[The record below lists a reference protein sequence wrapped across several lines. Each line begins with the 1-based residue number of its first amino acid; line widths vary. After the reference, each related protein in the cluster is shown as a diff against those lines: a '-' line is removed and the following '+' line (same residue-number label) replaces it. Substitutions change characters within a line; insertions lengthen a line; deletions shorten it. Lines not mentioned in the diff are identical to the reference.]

1 MTSNGGILHQGIP
14 QKPRIN
20 LNCSQCGVLL
30 DTVESLN
37 VHNMHYHSDHINR
50 WPPPNG
56 PNNKSSSSTASNSP
70 TDSENNNQPKHNIHN
85 IQNSSKSVSPLN
97 NTVSAAADS
106 SDNQP
111 STTQPPST
119 VGQDARLVY
128 GGYGVSNASSP
139 FQHQQPNAEPHFQ
152 PYIQPYDQYYHFHNL
167 EYGMPPPPFLNSQ
180 PTSQQEYKPV
190 PSNRY
195 HPYIN
200 HTLNP
205 AHPNSI
211 SSVSPRNV
219 SSSSPNHNNSVMQSA
234 SSPSNQLIPTN
245 QPTPSPSPNQCD
257 KCGHICET
265 ASQLGEHYATAHAT
279 SRHNESNRN
288 AGSNEDG
295 EIASFPYN
303 HYIKEEQPCD
313 ILDLDS
319 QKMVYS
325 PNDEHSQHGPLPP
338 MHSLHHLQRP
348 LLWSHEHHGLP
359 YPQDIKPVLFPTSSA
374 PKQEFVANIK
384 QEYIHH
390 QPQIGHQQQQDVKP
404 FNSDVS
410 GGQVTSSPSE
420 FPSTTTPQENGAQF
434 RTSFEAA
441 TSSLPTNAPTGK
453 SSSWKSNEARRPK
466 TYNCTACNKWFTSS
480 GHLKRH
486 YNTTLHKNAVKS
498 SGQPDPATM
507 PISIHHHPA
516 RDQNKNNH
524 HHRGSPA
531 HQAAP
536 PPTPSEQ
543 SGSPEYNSQYTPPL
557 GFQQTQGF
565 QQYGT
570 SLAIHSTTGNS
581 PNGQAGPSVLASQP
595 RGLLILLN
603 NTGTQQV
610 LPQEE
615 QQQTFM
621 PLTTQ
626 SHIINSP
633 DPYNITNRITINT
646 NITTTELSPD
656 IQGQEQLHQ
665 NYLTITGSNSLDD
678 SQGMISP
685 QSSDYGSMLQMVN
698 DQSMSSYHTST
709 PRQTTIRRLMGGVAA
724 YQGDVSRRFS
734 PDIPDSY
741 HKMCRQDPM
750 IPQSG
755 ATQPRSPMEIPPP
768 IESPNAE
775 TVDTTTTTT
784 PVHRCNPCVKVFNKA
799 CYLTQH
805 NKTFHSGEKPYKCQ
819 KCGKRFPC
827 GQSHEEHIAKHG
839 AVKPFKCDQCIKSF
853 NHKTDLRRHMCL
865 HTGSKPYSCSICS
878 KGFIRKD
885 HMMKHTETHSRRR
898 SAILAKKHG
907 ICFK

>member
-1 MTSNGGILHQGIP
+1 MATNGGTLHLGVP
-14 QKPRIN
+14 QPQRIN
-20 LNCSQCGVLL
+20 LNCTQCGIIL

-50 WPPPNG
+50 WGTHQPSA
-56 PNNKSSSSTASNSP
+56 PNNKSTSSTASNSP

-119 VGQDARLVY
+119 IGQEPRLIY
-128 GGYGVSNASSP
+128 GGYGMSNASAT
-139 FQHQQPNAEPHFQ
+139 FQHQQSTAEPHFQ
-152 PYIQPYDQYYHFHNL
+152 PYIQPYEQYYHFHNL

-180 PTSQQEYKPV
+180 PPSQQEYKPV

-205 AHPNSI
+205 THPNSI
-211 SSVSPRNV
+211 NSSVSPRNV
-219 SSSSPNHNNSVMQSA
+219 SSSSPTHNNSVMQSTT
-234 SSPSNQLIPTN
+234 SSPSNQLIPTS

-265 ASQLGEHYATAHAT
+265 ASQLGEHYATAHG
-279 SRHNESNRN
+279 SSGHNESNRN
-288 AGSNEDG
+288 SGSNENG
-295 EIASFPYN
+295 EISSFPYN

-325 PNDEHSQHGPLPP
+325 PNDEHSQQGPLPP

-359 YPQDIKPVLFPTSSA
+359 YAQDIKPVLFPSTLP
-374 PKQEFVANIK
+374 PKQEFTSNVIK

-390 QPQIGHQQQQDVKP
+390 QPQIGHQQDVKP

-531 HQAAP
+531 HQAPQP
-536 PPTPSEQ
+536 PPPSEQ

-570 SLAIHSTTGNS
+570 PLAIHSTTGSS

-621 PLTTQ
+621 QLTTP
-626 SHIINSP
+626 SHTINSP
-633 DPYNITNRITINT
+633 DPYNTTNRIIINT
-646 NITTTELSPD
+646 NITTTALSPD
-656 IQGQEQLHQ
+656 IQDQEQLHQ
-665 NYLTITGSNSLDD
+665 NYLTITGNSLDD
-678 SQGMISP
+678 SHEMISP
-685 QSSDYGSMLQMVN
+685 NSSDYSSMLEMVN
-698 DQSMSSYHTST
+698 DQSITSYNTSV
-709 PRQTTIRRLMGGVAA
+709 PRQSAIRRLMGGVAV
-724 YQGDVSRRFS
+724 YQGDVSRRYS

-755 ATQPRSPMEIPPP
+755 ATQPQSPMEIA
-768 IESPNAE
+768 SPVASS
-775 TVDTTTTTT
+775 TTTETK
-784 PVHRCNPCVKVFNKA
+784 PVHRCGPCNKVFNKA

-839 AVKPFKCDQCIKSF
+839 AKKPFKCDYDKCDKSF

-865 HTGSKPYSCSICS
+865 HTGSKPYTCTICN

-885 HMMKHTETHSRRR
+885 HMVKHTETHDRK
-898 SAILAKKHG
+898 SANQAKKRG
-907 ICFK
+907 IFIK

>member
-1 MTSNGGILHQGIP
+1 MATNGGTLHQGLP
-14 QKPRIN
+14 PTPTIN
-20 LNCSQCGVLL
+20 LNCSQCGVTL
-30 DTVESLN
+30 DTIESFN
-37 VHNMHYHSDHINR
+37 VHNMNYHSNHINR
-50 WPPPNG
+50 WAPPPN
-56 PNNKSSSSTASNSP
+56 KSTSSTASNSP

-106 SDNQP
+106 SDNHQP

-119 VGQDARLVY
+119 VGQESRLVY
-128 GGYGVSNASSP
+128 GGYGMSNASST
-139 FQHQQPNAEPHFQ
+139 FHHQSSAEPHFPGYMQ
-152 PYIQPYDQYYHFHNL
+152 AYDQYYHFHNV
-167 EYGMPPPPFLNSQ
+167 EYGMPPPQYLTSQ
-180 PTSQQEYKPV
+180 PPSQQEYKPV
-190 PSNRY
+190 PSHRF
-195 HPYIN
+195 HPY
-200 HTLNP
+200 HLNP
-205 AHPNSI
+205 PHPINSW
-211 SSVSPRNV
+211 VSPRNV
-219 SSSSPNHNNSVMQSA
+219 SSSSPNNNSGMQTTTA
-234 SSPSNQLIPTN
+234 SPSNQLIPTS

-265 ASQLGEHYATAHAT
+265 ASQLGEHYATAHGSSA
-279 SRHNESNRN
+279 HNESNRN

-295 EIASFPYN
+295 EISSFPYN

-325 PNDEHSQHGPLPP
+325 PNDEHSQQGPLPP

-348 LLWSHEHHGLP
+348 LIWPPHDQHAIP
-359 YPQDIKPVLFPTSSA
+359 YPQDIKPVLFPATLT
-374 PKQEFVANIK
+374 PKQEFVTNVK

-390 QPQIGHQQQQDVKP
+390 QPQIGHQQDVKQ
-404 FNSDVS
+404 FNNDVS
-410 GGQVTSSPSE
+410 GQASSPSE

-441 TSSLPTNAPTGK
+441 TSSLPTNAPSGK

-531 HQAAP
+531 QP
-536 PPTPSEQ
+536 PPPQPPSDQ

-570 SLAIHSTTGNS
+570 PLAIHSTTGSS

-610 LPQEE
+610 LPEEE

-633 DPYNITNRITINT
+633 DPYNIINRITINT
-646 NITTTELSPD
+646 NTTTMALSPD
-656 IQGQEQLHQ
+656 IQEQDQLDQ
-665 NYLTITGSNSLDD
+665 NYLTITGNSFDD
-678 SQGMISP
+678 EQSLISP
-685 QSSDYGSMLQMVN
+685 NSSDYSSMLHMVN
-698 DQSMSSYHTST
+698 DHSISSYNTSV
-709 PRQTTIRRLMGGVAA
+709 PRQSAIRRLMGGVAA
-724 YQGDVSRRFS
+724 YQGDTLRRYS

-755 ATQPRSPMEIPPP
+755 ATQPRSPIEIASPIATSTTESVDTP
-768 IESPNAE
+768 IEAKPTAV
-775 TVDTTTTTT
+775 T
-784 PVHRCNPCVKVFNKA
+784 VHRCATCVKVFNKA

-827 GQSHEEHIAKHG
+827 GQTHEEHIAKHS

-865 HTGSKPYSCSICS
+865 HTGSKPYSCMICN

-885 HMMKHTETHSRRR
+885 HMMKHTETHSRK
-898 SAILAKKHG
+898 SASLAKKYN
-907 ICFK
+907 FAK